1 VGCDVTLERR
11 PAGGVRKL
19 KQQKLSLQF
28 LSKAGKQDLTSLKEF
43 NGGIRAQTSDLGLAN
58 EENRLIEMAVQ
69 ASIADEERRQKER
82 EELWVPKVFLLNWCR
97 KLKVAVISAKN
108 HKRQSVTAKREKSQT
123 PKVLTAILTLPNLT

>member
-1 VGCDVTLERR
+1 
-11 PAGGVRKL
+11 L

-82 EELWVPKVFLLNWCR
+82 EEL
-97 KLKVAVISAKN
+97 
-108 HKRQSVTAKREKSQT
+108 
-123 PKVLTAILTLPNLT
+123 